1 MVELFQESP
10 MLLLFIVAALGY
22 GVGSIK
28 IKGSSLGVAA
38 VLFVGL
44 IFGALDKSIQL
55 PNILLVLG
63 LSVFVYNI
71 GLSSGPSFFASFKK
85 GGAQT
90 LLFVVA
96 MLTFSALLA
105 VGLHYAFGFS
115 AAVTAGLFAGSST
128 NTAAL
133 AGVLDTMSGEAEG
146 EALNQLLEE
155 TVVGYSLSY
164 PMGVLGVMI
173 AILIMKRLL
182 RIDFKKEAYDLRKD
196 YPVEQNLINQTILI
210 KNEAI
215 TNRTLRDLM
224 KQYKWTVVFGRL
236 KRGEEVSLINWD
248 TQFQLNDVVR
258 VTGAAEQLE
267 EMQALFGEE
276 ILDAFTYDQK
286 DFEMNRVFVSNPDV
300 AGQTLASLDIPSKY
314 SAVITRVKRGDIDS
328 MVNSQTI
335 FELGDR
341 VRFISKKED
350 MPALVKLFGDSY
362 HSLSQINLLSFGLGM
377 ALGLLLGKIVFTLP
391 GGINFQLGYAGGPL
405 IVGLI
410 LGSLR
415 RTGPIVWTLP
425 YSANLTLRQ
434 FALIL
439 LLAVIGVR
447 SGHTLFTT
455 IMDGGAGLIF
465 WASVIL
471 TITTAMVTLWVG
483 YTFLKIPFT
492 FLMGMTANQPAI
504 LDFSIEQSKNQLPTV
519 GYSIMFPIALI
530 IKIVYA
536 QVLFSILY

>member
-519 GYSIMFPIALI
+519 GYSIMFPISLI

-536 QVLFSILY
+536 QILFSILY